1 MAERERENEQTQST
15 STDGGDNVCEII
27 RHITALATPR
37 LPYAAVGACT
47 GWTIGIAP
55 RNADFLPSQQSGH
68 PTTINGA
75 PKVLGRPVV
84 HKRQNGMLLLPNA
97 TYPTLPYHAM
107 PIDQQFGQG
116 GRVRGCMTG
125 ETRRERGG
133 EGRRGGEIEGGCS
146 DVVVY
151 LGDNCALRDLS
162 LAIL

>member
-15 STDGGDNVCEII
+15 STDDGDNVCEII

-75 PKVLGRPVV
+75 PIVLGRPVV

-97 TYPTLPYHAM
+97 TYHTLPYPTM
-107 PIDQQFGQG
+107 PCQSTNSSGKA
-116 GRVRGCMTG
+116 
-125 ETRRERGG
+125 
-133 EGRRGGEIEGGCS
+133 GGCA
-146 DVVVY
+146 
-151 LGDNCALRDLS
+151 GA
-162 LAIL
+162 